1 MDEGLGPPV
10 VGGEGRGPIEELY
23 RAQFPRMARLAG
35 LLIGDFGGGE
45 EIAQEA
51 FARLLVRWSS
61 VDNRAAYVT
70 AGVVNLSRS
79 RLRRALVV
87 RRHPPLP
94 AMDVPGPEDATE
106 TIAARSVLKGALRRL
121 PRRQR
126 EVVVLRYYGGL
137 QDAEVAE
144 VLGISVGSVKTH
156 LHRATAALTLELE
169 ELR

>member
-1 MDEGLGPPV
+1 MPAIPGQGQK
-10 VGGEGRGPIEELY
+10 GPIEELY

-35 LLIGDFGGGE
+35 LIIGDFGGGE
-45 EIAQEA
+45 ELAQEA
-51 FARLLVRWSS
+51 IARLLIRWSS
-61 VDNRAAYVT
+61 VDNPTAYVT

-79 RLRRALVV
+79 RLRRALVI

-94 AMDVPGPEDATE
+94 AMDVPGPEEATE
-106 TIAARSVLKGALRRL
+106 TIATRSVLKGALRRL
-121 PRRQR
+121 SRRQR

-156 LHRATAALTLELE
+156 LHRATAALTKELE
-169 ELR
+169 GLR